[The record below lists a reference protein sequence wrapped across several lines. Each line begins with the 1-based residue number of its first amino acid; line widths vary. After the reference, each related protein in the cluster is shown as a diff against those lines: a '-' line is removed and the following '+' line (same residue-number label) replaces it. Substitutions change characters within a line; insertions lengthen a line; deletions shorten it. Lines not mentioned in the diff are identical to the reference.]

1 MTQKVIRS
9 PFAGID
15 FTAAEDPGK
24 MINFSSNEAPSFP
37 VDLPPKQLQNPPR
50 PPPVQ
55 QPFPKNFSLPNQ
67 NQELSGNISL
77 IGGGFPKSNNNNLPD
92 ILDEPPL
99 LEGIFLKNIFWI
111 FVAFLKKKKKDLGID
126 LENFKNKTLSILG
139 LKKCDEKF
147 IKEGDMCGPLLF
159 AFVFG
164 GLLMLVIFL

>member
-111 FVAFLKKKKKDLGID
+111 FVVFLKKKKKIWGSIS
-126 LENFKNKTLSILG
+126 KTLR
-139 LKKCDEKF
+139 
-147 IKEGDMCGPLLF
+147 IKRFQFWG
-159 AFVFG
+159 
-164 GLLMLVIFL
+164 

>member
-1 MTQKVIRS
+1 MAQKVIRS

-15 FTAAEDPGK
+15 FTAEDPGK

-37 VDLPPKQLQNPPR
+37 VDLPPKPSTNPPR

-77 IGGGFPKSNNNNLPD
+77 IGGGFPKSNNNNISD

-99 LEGIFLKNIFWI
+99 LEGI
-111 FVAFLKKKKKDLGID
+111 V
-126 LENFKNKTLSILG
+126 FK
-139 LKKCDEKF
+139 
-147 IKEGDMCGPLLF
+147 
-159 AFVFG
+159 
-164 GLLMLVIFL
+164 IFLDFLCFL